1 MTEHERKTIYLCIVN
16 SLPTECDGEDARPLM
31 RMLDA
36 LTDEQL
42 VVFHDQMRKAQK
54 N

>member
-1 MTEHERKTIYLCIVN
+1 MTERERKTIYLCIVN
-16 SLPTECDGEDARPLM
+16 SLPPECDGEDATPLI
-31 RMLDA
+31 RMLHS

-42 VVFHDQMRKAQK
+42 VAFHDQMHKDQR